1 MDYIRVDFGNHP
13 VSEIVVRA
21 KSASA
26 ARIAV
31 KAGGKLVAM
40 VDIPKTT
47 EWRKVRVKVKQ
58 AQKGINDIS
67 VSLLKGINAE
77 IDYIGF
83 HTYSERE

>member
-1 MDYIRVDFGNHP
+1 MQ
-13 VSEIVVRA
+13 
-21 KSASA
+21 
-26 ARIAV
+26 
-31 KAGGKLVAM
+31 L

-83 HTYSERE
+83 DTYSERE

>member
-1 MDYIRVDFGNHP
+1 MASIVASVVVAQNPIIRDQY
-13 VSEIVVRA
+13 
-21 KSASA
+21 SADPT

-58 AQKGINDIS
+58 DPKGINDVS

-83 HTYSERE
+83 DTYSERE